1 VTTGISRDPA
11 SHGGDLRPVPAP
23 GYDRAS
29 WRESAA
35 CRQAADPELFFP
47 IGPAGIAVAEIQRAK
62 AICDSCPVR
71 RPCLTFALAT
81 HQEFGIWGGYDET
94 ERRLLHRPERS
105 SRTAVGRGRPP
116 RGGR

>member
-11 SHGGDLRPVPAP
+11 SHGRDLRPVPAAA
-23 GYDRAS
+23 YDRAS

-47 IGPAGIAVAEIQRAK
+47 IGTASIAVVETQRAK
-62 AICDSCPVR
+62 AICDRCPVR

-81 HQEFGIWGGYDET
+81 RQEFGIWGGYDET
-94 ERRLLHRPERS
+94 ERRLLHRQQRGS
-105 SRTAVGRGRPP
+105 GTAVGR
-116 RGGR
+116 

>member
-11 SHGGDLRPVPAP
+11 SHGRDLRPVPAAA
-23 GYDRAS
+23 YDRAS

-47 IGPAGIAVAEIQRAK
+47 IGTASIAVVETQRAK
-62 AICDSCPVR
+62 AICDSCQVR

-81 HQEFGIWGGYDET
+81 RQEFGIWGGYDET
-94 ERRLLHRPERS
+94 ERRLLHRQQRGS
-105 SRTAVGRGRPP
+105 GTAVGR
-116 RGGR
+116 